1 MYMNLKQTSV
11 IKFEITTIWNNATI
25 TLQHMIYKK
34 VILHVNNATIT
45 LQHMIYKKVILH
57 IYEPRPSWSWSYGSW
72 IYNYP
77 CNQCLSPQTLWV
89 RIPIRRGVL
98 DTTLCDKV
106 CQSLVA
112 GRWFSLCTPV
122 SFTNKT
128 DSYDIAEI
136 LLKVAL
142 SIITITP
149 VYVPLL
155 LPNTDHVSKL
165 KIMSEIAHDYWKW
178 LIYWQVS

>member
-1 MYMNLKQTSV
+1 LP
-11 IKFEITTIWNNATI
+11 IKR
-25 TLQHMIYKK
+25 L
-34 VILHVNNATIT
+34 L
-45 LQHMIYKKVILH
+45 
-57 IYEPRPSWSWSYGSW
+57 RPSWSWSYGSW

-77 CNQCLSPQTLWV
+77 CNQCVSPQTLWV

-112 GRWFSLCTPV
+112 DQWFSLCTPV

-128 DSYDIAEI
+128 DSYDISEI

-142 SIITITP
+142 IIITITP
-149 VYVPLL
+149 LYVPLL
-155 LPNTDHVSKL
+155 LPDTDHVSKL
-165 KIMSEIAHDYWKW
+165 KIMSEVAHDYWKW
-178 LIYWQVS
+178 LIYWLYIIFDRNRLPQTIVKAWSVGIFKAAFFSYQLLIYETCQ